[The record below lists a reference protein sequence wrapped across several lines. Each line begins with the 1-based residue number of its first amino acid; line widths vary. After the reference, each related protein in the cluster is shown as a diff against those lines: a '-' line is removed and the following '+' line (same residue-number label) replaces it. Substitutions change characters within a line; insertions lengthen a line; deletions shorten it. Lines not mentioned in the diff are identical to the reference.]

1 MLKTK
6 YILLLIFILVF
17 EIKAETNK
25 TISVKNTE
33 EFLKAIGNN
42 TTIRITANR
51 LDFSDLPT
59 ISNTNITLIPKSEG
73 VMLQIQN
80 VKNLRII
87 GHKNN
92 TKIISTLK
100 YCYVLSFKDVE
111 NLIIENIE
119 AGHSLYK
126 SIEEGGVFLFDNS
139 KNINIKNCTLFGG
152 THGITLNKVN
162 DFEFRNS
169 IIRGCVSRIMTIQ
182 NSKNINFFRSRFT
195 ENKELDLFYIVDS
208 EDIEFDKCVI
218 DLNRSGRGETYD
230 NYAMFHVPKEPGNFS
245 IIITLKECKI
255 EDNFHQFFCRIK
267 EIIKLEKCVLENNI
281 FEKGYNSVEF

>member
-1 MLKTK
+1 MLKAK
-6 YILLLIFILVF
+6 CILFLIFIFIF

-33 EFLKAIGNN
+33 EFLKAIGNDI
-42 TTIRITANR
+42 TIRITTNR

-59 ISNTNITLIPKSEG
+59 INNTNITLIPKNEG

-87 GHKNN
+87 GQKNN
-92 TKIISTLK
+92 TKIISTLR
-100 YCYVLSFKDVE
+100 YCYILSFKDVE
-111 NLIIENIE
+111 NIIIENIE
-119 AGHSLYK
+119 AGHGLYK
-126 SIEEGGVFLFDNS
+126 SIEEGGVFLFENS
-139 KNINIKNCTLFGG
+139 KNINITNCTLFGG
-152 THGITLNKVN
+152 TDGITLNKVN
-162 DFEFRNS
+162 NFEFKNS

-245 IIITLKECKI
+245 VIITLKECKI
-255 EDNFHQFFCRIK
+255 EDNFNQFFCRIK
-267 EIIKLEKCVLENNI
+267 EIIKLEKCVMENNF